1 MGFFREFFTKG
12 TFIKTQEAC
21 KYILR
26 ARIYC
31 VHINAKPG
39 LEKFWCAS
47 STFSRAQRSFAPP
60 WLAKK
65 SPAALGAE
73 FESISKK

>member
-1 MGFFREFFTKG
+1 MGFFREFFLRKELSLRPKRANT
-12 TFIKTQEAC
+12 
-21 KYILR
+21 LR
-26 ARIYC
+26 ARIYG

-65 SPAALGAE
+65 SPAALGVE
-73 FESISKK
+73 CESISKK